1 MKAPEELGAE
11 VLAGGLPALP
21 EVLTYQMSVPV
32 AYWKASRSAVVLF
45 LHFRG
50 RDFGLPPAGA
60 APGEVTPMAMM
71 VTFSL
76 DQERWTADPMWAGTG
91 WPHDPIAD
99 PGSLRDLDGR
109 AIAGGG
115 GEFSDQP
122 GPHYP
127 AAIATGRAAPAVKQI
142 VLIQDGREDRRRLES
157 HFGAWVI
164 CTEQTSPFQVT
175 ALDENGVVLETIHY
189 R

>member
-11 VLAGGLPALP
+11 VLARGLPALP
-21 EVLTYQMSVPV
+21 EVLTYQMSIPV
-32 AYWKASRSAVVLF
+32 AYWTASRSAVVLF
-45 LHFRG
+45 LHFRQ
-50 RDFGLPPAGA
+50 RDFEVPPAGA
-60 APGEVTPMAMM
+60 AHDEVTPMVMM

-76 DQERWTADPMWAGTG
+76 DGERWTADPMWYSTG
-91 WPHDPIAD
+91 WSHDSIAK

-127 AAIATGRAAPAVKQI
+127 AAIATGRAAAAVKQI
-142 VLIQDGREDRRRLES
+142 ALIQDGREDRRRLES

-175 ALDENGVVLETIHY
+175 ALDENGVVLDSIPY
-189 R
+189 K